1 MIGIQMPVKKKGI
14 ACLEPVFRRDAKILI
29 LGSMPG
35 GESLRIK
42 QYYAHPRNHFWN
54 FMEQIAGIDSKLS
67 YARRITLVKS
77 RQIALW
83 DVMQTCLREGSLD
96 SQIRNV
102 IPNDIESF
110 AGKLPALRK
119 IILNGRAAETEYRKH
134 SGSILN
140 IPAVYLPSTSPANA
154 GLSYREKFLSWQEA
168 FKEFTFSV

>member
-1 MIGIQMPVKKKGI
+1 MPVKSKN
-14 ACLEPVFRRDAKILI
+14 AVCLDPVFKRDAKVLI

-35 GESLRIK
+35 GESLRMK

-67 YARRITLVKS
+67 YTRRITLVKS

-83 DVMQTCLREGSLD
+83 DVMQTCVREGSLD

-110 AGKLPALRK
+110 TEQLPGLRK

-134 SGSILN
+134 FGSHLSV
-140 IPAVYLPSTSPANA
+140 PAVYLPSTSPANA
-154 GLSYREKFLSWQEA
+154 GLSYRKKISSWQA
-168 FKEFTFSV
+168 VFKEFTFSV